1 MRPKVIIY
9 NAISLDGRIDSFE
22 ADVGL
27 YYRLAGTWGEDA
39 TLVGSATMF
48 KPGRDRV
55 EGPEEG
61 YDPPE
66 RDPDDA
72 RPLLVVPDSRGRV
85 RGWNSIRSW
94 PYWRDVLVLVSRS
107 TPKEYIEYLRG
118 KHVEHVVVGRDRV
131 DLKAALELLAK
142 RHGVRVVR
150 VDSGGTLNGALL
162 REGLVDEVSVLLHP
176 ALVGGTG
183 VRPLVVGP
191 DPASPEEAVA
201 LRLTHVE
208 RQKGGIVW
216 LRYKVV
222 KRDSRGRNGRS
233 RSRGR

>member
-9 NAISLDGRIDSFE
+9 NATSLDGRIDSFE

-39 TLVGSATMF
+39 TLVGSGTMF
-48 KPGRDRV
+48 KPGRDRE

-61 YDPPE
+61 YEPPE
-66 RDPDDA
+66 RDPGDT
-72 RPLLVVPDSRGRV
+72 RPLLVVPDSLGRV
-85 RGWNSIRSW
+85 RSWNSIRSW

-107 TPKEYIEYLRG
+107 TPREYLDYLDG
-118 KHVEHVVVGRDRV
+118 KRVRHAAIGRDHV
-131 DLKAALELLAK
+131 DLRAALALLAK
-142 RHGVRVVR
+142 RYGVRVVR

-176 ALVGGTG
+176 TLVGGTG

-191 DPASPEEAVA
+191 DPASPDEAVA
-201 LRLTHVE
+201 LRLTRME

-222 KRDSRGRNGRS
+222 KRDSRGRKGRARS
-233 RSRGR
+233 RSR